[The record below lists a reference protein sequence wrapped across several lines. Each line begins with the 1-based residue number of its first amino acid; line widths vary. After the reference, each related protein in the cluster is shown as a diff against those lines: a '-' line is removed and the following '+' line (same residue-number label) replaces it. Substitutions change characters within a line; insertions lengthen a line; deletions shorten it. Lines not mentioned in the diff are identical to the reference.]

1 MGKQK
6 TDTYSLRKISMDSL
20 GALEEAQVAT
30 LPQEEEIITKVTIAA
45 NYKLLDLIRRYARV
59 KGMSQGDAVVSALLS
74 FRRTRTSSQTAGSSR
89 KRATENEAR
98 QTKKV
103 KAGMKAYY

>member
-74 FRRTRTSSQTAGSSR
+74 FFAEHELPARPQEVVEREQLKMRQDKRRRL
-89 KRATENEAR
+89 R
-98 QTKKV
+98 QV
-103 KAGMKAYY
+103 